1 VIDSK
6 RERSAVLSFASPNG
20 LREPKASPD
29 ILDRATLLGHY
40 IFVSGQTGQSVV
52 TIRASLVINRTLDIE
67 LIR

>member
-1 VIDSK
+1 MIDSK

-40 IFVSGQTGQSVV
+40 IFVSGQSVV

-67 LIR
+67 LVR

>member
-6 RERSAVLSFASPNG
+6 RERSAVLSFGSPNG
-20 LREPKASPD
+20 LREPKASPN

-40 IFVSGQTGQSVV
+40 IFVSDQSVV

>member
-1 VIDSK
+1 MIDSK

-40 IFVSGQTGQSVV
+40 IFVSGQSVV

>member
-1 VIDSK
+1 MIDSK
-6 RERSAVLSFASPNG
+6 RKRSAVLSFASPNG
-20 LREPKASPD
+20 LREPTSRPN

-40 IFVSGQTGQSVV
+40 IFVSDQSIV

>member
-40 IFVSGQTGQSVV
+40 IFVSGQSVV